1 MYVDTI
7 RNLKLNDYITIN
19 TYSNIGEMLYK
30 DGLKF
35 RIIDIEID
43 CISIDI
49 TNNNVKKNELSKFL
63 KLEWCLSKDDV
74 SAKDIFNLHKTGGGS
89 GRSKVAKYCIQ
100 DCELCIYL
108 VLMLDIIPNNMG
120 MSSVCTVPLNF
131 IFSRGQ
137 GIKVTSVVS
146 NMCDKKFQIFCKF
159 FIIKFNNCFVNSPTD
174 NINSK
179 VGFTTVFISVILLYH
194 FFMILLFILNR
205 LVAIKFFED

>member
-1 MYVDTI
+1 MSSNPI
-7 RNLKLNDYITIN
+7 KNLSLLLKDVLNDVKNENPDI
-19 TYSNIGEMLYK
+19 SG
-30 DGLKF
+30 GLKF

-120 MSSVCTVPLNF
+120 MSDVCTVPLNF

-146 NMCDKKFQIFCKF
+146 NVCDIQ
-159 FIIKFNNCFVNSPTD
+159 
-174 NINSK
+174 
-179 VGFTTVFISVILLYH
+179 H
-194 FFMILLFILNR
+194 
-205 LVAIKFFED
+205 